1 MESENSVTTKIFG
14 NYMETNEGAKELFK
28 LTTLTGYRNNGREH
42 IFPSD
47 ASLDWFIRK
56 NREHLIKNN
65 ALLMPAGR
73 KLINQD
79 AFDLAV
85 IEIGKI
91 TAEKYR

>member
-1 MESENSVTTKIFG
+1 MEI
-14 NYMETNEGAKELFK
+14 NEGTKELQK

-56 NREHLIKNN
+56 NRGHLVKNHP
-65 ALLMPAGR
+65 LLMPAGR

-85 IEIGKI
+85 FEIGKI
-91 TAEKYR
+91 AAEKYRQYE

>member
-1 MESENSVTTKIFG
+1 
-14 NYMETNEGAKELFK
+14 METNEGAKELFK

-91 TAEKYR
+91 AAEKYR

>member
-1 MESENSVTTKIFG
+1 
-14 NYMETNEGAKELFK
+14 METNISSQELSK
-28 LTTLTGYRNNGREH
+28 LTTPTEYRSKGREH

-56 NREHLIKNN
+56 NRGHLIKNH

-73 KLINQD
+73 NLINQD

-91 TAEKYR
+91 TAEKYK

>member
-1 MESENSVTTKIFG
+1 
-14 NYMETNEGAKELFK
+14 METNEGTKELQK

-91 TAEKYR
+91 AAEKYR